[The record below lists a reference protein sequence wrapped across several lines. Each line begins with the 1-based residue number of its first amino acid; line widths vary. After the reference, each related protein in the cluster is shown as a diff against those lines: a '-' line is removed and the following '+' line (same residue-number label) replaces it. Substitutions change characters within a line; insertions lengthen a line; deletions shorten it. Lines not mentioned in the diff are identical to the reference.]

1 MGAGSRK
8 ICIISM
14 DHRQGYHQVSIKVV
28 DRDKLEFS
36 TPDNQ
41 KYAFYVVPFG
51 PTNAPGFY
59 SAMMKNFKDEWDM
72 LFIQL
77 LHELK
82 TIRNKPVVVTETDEI
97 FIGTIKLVSG
107 SRTII
112 GDILL
117 FCINLDA
124 ILLCLECVWRV
135 FQKYCVII
143 WLDKCDLLNDSIE
156 CVGHDVTDHVN
167 CPAQS
172 KLYLINNWWPPKNI
186 QALFLFIGLVNS
198 YHQYSPYFEI

>member
-1 MGAGSRK
+1 
-8 ICIISM
+8 
-14 DHRQGYHQVSIKVV
+14 
-28 DRDKLEFS
+28 
-36 TPDNQ
+36 
-41 KYAFYVVPFG
+41 
-51 PTNAPGFY
+51 
-59 SAMMKNFKDEWDM
+59 MKNFKDKWDI

-82 TIRNKPVVVTETDEI
+82 TIRNKPVVFTETDEI

-107 SRTII
+107 RRTII
-112 GDILL
+112 GGILL

-124 ILLCLECVWRV
+124 ILFCLECVCRV
-135 FQKYCVII
+135 FQKYRVGL

-172 KLYLINNWWPPKNI
+172 KLYLINDWGLTKNG
-186 QALFLFIGLVNS
+186 QTLFSFIGLVKF
-198 YHQYSPYFEI
+198 YH